1 MAAET
6 TLGNT
11 FLCDKLPYTFM
22 ITDPESLVPEL
33 RQLRGVKDV
42 EIVGFPSGKELWVVL
57 GDPIDTDGLHRASAS
72 LGYAVLRSG
81 SLASKLPRSLAE
93 MIWDGTTHV
102 VTKHPHGWKKLIS
115 TLGLRP
121 AVKIARD
128 LATGDT
134 VYNINDSDGLAI
146 LREYLKVAF
155 HREES

>member
-6 TLGNT
+6 TLGNP
-11 FLCDKLPYTFM
+11 FLCDKLSHTFM

-57 GDPIDTDGLHRASAS
+57 RDPIDTDGLHRASAS

-93 MIWDGTTHV
+93 MIWDGTTHI

-115 TLGLRP
+115 TLGMRP
-121 AVKIARD
+121 AVKIAKD
-128 LATGDT
+128 LVTGDT
-134 VYNINDSDGLAI
+134 FYNVNDSDGLAI
-146 LREYLKVAF
+146 LREYLKAAF